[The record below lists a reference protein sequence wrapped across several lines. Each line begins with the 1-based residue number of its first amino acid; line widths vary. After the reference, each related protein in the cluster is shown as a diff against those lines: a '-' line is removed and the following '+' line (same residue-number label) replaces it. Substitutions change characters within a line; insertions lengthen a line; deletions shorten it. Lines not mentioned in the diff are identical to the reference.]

1 MKKFNLKEAV
11 KNLNEKLKNDKK
23 FKARFATLTVA
34 GVIVIATAI
43 TVPTVVHNNKIKAE
57 ENTTNVA
64 VQAEPETE
72 TTTLPDGVETT
83 VDAEGHVVP
92 VTDESGNFVYT
103 TATPETTI
111 AAIDNTAVENNNA
124 NNDNA
129 GGNKGSSS
137 NTGSSNNK
145 STGGNKNTGAN
156 KTNNG
161 NKNNSGNKGN
171 SGGSNS
177 SGGSQQ
183 QGTRPVT
190 EADVKAIV
198 EEAKAYARSKGFVID
213 SSMTEV
219 GTSWGP
225 ELGINKEFEPGDN
238 KLYAEHLR
246 DRIDSTYEN
255 MRTVNGSWG
264 ITENGRAVRG
274 HNVKAE
280 GRSFDELWSE
290 DPATINIFY
299 KYRPNDSAEPYY
311 IYVVTV

>member
-43 TVPTVVHNNKIKAE
+43 TVPTVVHTNKIKAE

-145 STGGNKNTGAN
+145 STGGKKNTGGN
-156 KTNNG
+156 KTNSG

-183 QGTRPVT
+183 QGSRPVT

-198 EEAKAYARSKGFVID
+198 EEAKAYARNKYGFVID
-213 SSMTEV
+213 SSLTEV

-225 ELGINKEFEPGDN
+225 EIGITKEFEPGDD

-246 DRIDSTYEN
+246 DRIDSTYK
-255 MRTVNGSWG
+255 G
-264 ITENGRAVRG
+264 GRQDFSELSDEEYA
-274 HNVKAE
+274 
-280 GRSFDELWSE
+280 ELWKKH
-290 DPATINIFY
+290 PARMNIFY

-311 IYVVTV
+311 IYVVY

>member
-1 MKKFNLKEAV
+1 MKKFNVKEAV

-34 GVIVIATAI
+34 GVIVIATAV

-145 STGGNKNTGAN
+145 STGGKKNTGGN
-156 KTNNG
+156 KTNSG

-198 EEAKAYARSKGFVID
+198 EEAKAYARNKYGFVID
-213 SSMTEV
+213 SSLTEV

-225 ELGINKEFEPGDN
+225 ETGIGYDFTPEWKAKYSKN
-238 KLYAEHLR
+238 LR
-246 DRIDSTYEN
+246 DRIDSTY
-255 MRTVNGSWG
+255 R
-264 ITENGRAVRG
+264 IQ
-274 HNVKAE
+274 KAN
-280 GRSFDELWSE
+280 FTDEEWKKIQSE
-290 DPATINIFY
+290 HPEAIALNIFY

-311 IYVVTV
+311 IYVVY

>member
-1 MKKFNLKEAV
+1 MKKFNLKEAA

-145 STGGNKNTGAN
+145 STGGNKNTGGNKSTGGN
-156 KTNNG
+156 KTNSG

-183 QGTRPVT
+183 QGSRPVT

-198 EEAKAYARSKGFVID
+198 EEAKAYARNKYGFVID
-213 SSMTEV
+213 SSLTEV
-219 GTSWGP
+219 GTTWGP
-225 ELGINKEFEPGDN
+225 ETGILAKFDDAH
-238 KLYAEHLR
+238 KAKYSKDLR
-246 DRIDSTYEN
+246 DEIDGVY
-255 MRTVNGSWG
+255 R
-264 ITENGRAVRG
+264 RQ
-274 HNVKAE
+274 KAN
-280 GRSFDELWSE
+280 FTDEEWEKMLKE
-290 DPATINIFY
+290 HPEALGLNIFY

-311 IYVVTV
+311 IYVVF

>member
-1 MKKFNLKEAV
+1 MKKFNLKEAA

-34 GVIVIATAI
+34 GVIVVATAI

-83 VDAEGHVVP
+83 VDAEGHIVP

-129 GGNKGSSS
+129 GGNKGSSG

-145 STGGNKNTGAN
+145 STGGKKNTGGN
-156 KTNNG
+156 KTNSG

-183 QGTRPVT
+183 QGSRPVT

-198 EEAKAYARSKGFVID
+198 EEAKAYARNKYGFVID
-213 SSMTEV
+213 SSLTEV

-225 ELGINKEFEPGDN
+225 EIGITKEFEPGDD

-246 DRIDSTYEN
+246 DRIDSTYK
-255 MRTVNGSWG
+255 G
-264 ITENGRAVRG
+264 GRQDFSELSDEEYA
-274 HNVKAE
+274 
-280 GRSFDELWSE
+280 ELWKKH
-290 DPATINIFY
+290 PARMNIFY

-311 IYVVTV
+311 IYVVY

>member
-1 MKKFNLKEAV
+1 MKKFNLKEAA
-11 KNLNEKLKNDKK
+11 KKLNEKLKNDKK

-34 GVIVIATAI
+34 GVIVIATVI

-111 AAIDNTAVENNNA
+111 AAIESTAANVNNNT
-124 NNDNA
+124 NNTA

-145 STGGNKNTGAN
+145 NTGGNK
-156 KTNNG
+156 TNSG

-183 QGTRPVT
+183 QGSRPVT

-225 ELGINKEFEPGDN
+225 ELGITKEFEPGDN
-238 KLYAEHLR
+238 KLYAKQLR
-246 DRIDSTYEN
+246 DRIDSTYELL
-255 MRTVNGSWG
+255 R
-264 ITENGRAVRG
+264 E
-274 HNVKAE
+274 
-280 GRSFDELWSE
+280 DWSE
-290 DPATINIFY
+290 MSDEEYAEYRAKKPAHINIFY

-311 IYVVTV
+311 IYVVY

>member
-111 AAIDNTAVENNNA
+111 AAIESTVANVNNNT
-124 NNDNA
+124 NNTA

-145 STGGNKNTGAN
+145 STGGKKNTGGN
-156 KTNNG
+156 KTNSG

-183 QGTRPVT
+183 QGSRPVT

-198 EEAKAYARSKGFVID
+198 EEAKAYARNKYGFVID
-213 SSMTEV
+213 SSLTEV

-225 ELGINKEFEPGDN
+225 ETGILAKFDDAHKAKYSKDLHDEIDGVYKGGRQDFSELSDEE
-238 KLYAEHLR
+238 YAE
-246 DRIDSTYEN
+246 
-255 MRTVNGSWG
+255 
-264 ITENGRAVRG
+264 
-274 HNVKAE
+274 
-280 GRSFDELWSE
+280 LWKKH
-290 DPATINIFY
+290 PARMNIFY
-299 KYRPNDSAEPYY
+299 KHRPNDSAEPYY
-311 IYVVTV
+311 IYVVY

>member
-34 GVIVIATAI
+34 GVIVVATAI

-111 AAIDNTAVENNNA
+111 AAIESTAANVNNNT
-124 NNDNA
+124 NNTA

-145 STGGNKNTGAN
+145 STGGKKNTGGN
-156 KTNNG
+156 KTNSG

-198 EEAKAYARSKGFVID
+198 EEAKAYARNKYGFVID
-213 SSMTEV
+213 SSLTEV

-225 ELGINKEFEPGDN
+225 ETGILAKFDDARKAKYSKDLRDEIDGVYKGGRQDFSELSDEE
-238 KLYAEHLR
+238 YAELWKKHPAR
-246 DRIDSTYEN
+246 
-255 MRTVNGSWG
+255 M
-264 ITENGRAVRG
+264 
-274 HNVKAE
+274 NV
-280 GRSFDELWSE
+280 
-290 DPATINIFY
+290 FY

-311 IYVVTV
+311 IYVVY

>member
-1 MKKFNLKEAV
+1 MKKFNLKEAA

-34 GVIVIATAI
+34 GVIVVATAI

-111 AAIDNTAVENNNA
+111 AAIESTAANVNNNT
-124 NNDNA
+124 NNTA

-145 STGGNKNTGAN
+145 STGGNK
-156 KTNNG
+156 TNSG

-183 QGTRPVT
+183 QGSRTVT

-198 EEAKAYARSKGFVID
+198 EEAKSYARNKYGFVID
-213 SSMTEV
+213 SSLTEV

-225 ELGINKEFEPGDN
+225 ETGILAKFDDARKAKYSKDLRDEIDGVYKGGRQDFSELSDEE
-238 KLYAEHLR
+238 YAE
-246 DRIDSTYEN
+246 
-255 MRTVNGSWG
+255 
-264 ITENGRAVRG
+264 
-274 HNVKAE
+274 
-280 GRSFDELWSE
+280 LWKKH
-290 DPATINIFY
+290 PARMNIFY

-311 IYVVTV
+311 IYVVY

>member
-1 MKKFNLKEAV
+1 MKKFNLKEAA

-111 AAIDNTAVENNNA
+111 AAIESTAANVNNNT
-124 NNDNA
+124 NNTA

-145 STGGNKNTGAN
+145 STGGKKNTGGN
-156 KTNNG
+156 KTNSG

-183 QGTRPVT
+183 QGSRTVT

-198 EEAKAYARSKGFVID
+198 EEAKSYARSKGFVID

-225 ELGINKEFEPGDN
+225 ELGITKEFEPGDN
-238 KLYAEHLR
+238 KLYAKQLR
-246 DRIDSTYEN
+246 DRTDSTYELL
-255 MRTVNGSWG
+255 R
-264 ITENGRAVRG
+264 E
-274 HNVKAE
+274 
-280 GRSFDELWSE
+280 DWSE
-290 DPATINIFY
+290 MSDEEYAEYRAKKPAHINIFY

-311 IYVVTV
+311 IYVVY

>member
-1 MKKFNLKEAV
+1 MKKFNLKEAA
-11 KNLNEKLKNDKK
+11 KSLNEKLKNDKK

-34 GVIVIATAI
+34 GVIVVATAI

-111 AAIDNTAVENNNA
+111 AAIESTAANVNNNT
-124 NNDNA
+124 NNTA

-145 STGGNKNTGAN
+145 STGGKKNTGGN
-156 KTNNG
+156 KTNSG

-198 EEAKAYARSKGFVID
+198 EEAKSYARSKGFVID

-225 ELGINKEFEPGDN
+225 ELGITKEFEPGDN
-238 KLYAEHLR
+238 KLYAKQLR
-246 DRIDSTYEN
+246 DRTDSTYELL
-255 MRTVNGSWG
+255 R
-264 ITENGRAVRG
+264 EN
-274 HNVKAE
+274 
-280 GRSFDELWSE
+280 WSE
-290 DPATINIFY
+290 MSDEEYAEYRAKKPAHINIFY

-311 IYVVTV
+311 IYVVY

>member
-1 MKKFNLKEAV
+1 MKKFNLKEAA

-111 AAIDNTAVENNNA
+111 AAIESTAANVNNNT
-124 NNDNA
+124 NNTA

-145 STGGNKNTGAN
+145 STGGKKNTGGN
-156 KTNNG
+156 KTNSG
-161 NKNNSGNKGN
+161 NKNNPGNKGN

-225 ELGINKEFEPGDN
+225 ELGITKEFEPGDN
-238 KLYAEHLR
+238 KLYAKQLR
-246 DRIDSTYEN
+246 DRIDSTYELL
-255 MRTVNGSWG
+255 R
-264 ITENGRAVRG
+264 E
-274 HNVKAE
+274 
-280 GRSFDELWSE
+280 DWSE
-290 DPATINIFY
+290 MSDEEYAEYRAKKPAHINIFY

-311 IYVVTV
+311 IYVVY

>member
-1 MKKFNLKEAV
+1 MKKFNLKEAA

-111 AAIDNTAVENNNA
+111 AAIESTAANVNNNT
-124 NNDNA
+124 NNTA

-145 STGGNKNTGAN
+145 STGGKKNTGGN
-156 KTNNG
+156 KTNSG

-183 QGTRPVT
+183 QGSRTVT

-213 SSMTEV
+213 SSLTEV

-225 ELGINKEFEPGDN
+225 EIGITKEFEPGDN

-246 DRIDSTYEN
+246 DRIDSTY
-255 MRTVNGSWG
+255 R
-264 ITENGRAVRG
+264 IQ
-274 HNVKAE
+274 KAN
-280 GRSFDELWSE
+280 FTDEEWEKIQSE
-290 DPATINIFY
+290 HPEAIALNIFY

-311 IYVVTV
+311 IYVVY

>member
-1 MKKFNLKEAV
+1 MKKFNLKEAA

-34 GVIVIATAI
+34 GVIVVATAI

-57 ENTTNVA
+57 ESTTNVA

-83 VDAEGHVVP
+83 VDAEGHIVP

-111 AAIDNTAVENNNA
+111 AAIESTAANVNNNT
-124 NNDNA
+124 NNTA
-129 GGNKGSSS
+129 GGNKGSSG

-145 STGGNKNTGAN
+145 STGGKKNTGGN
-156 KTNNG
+156 KTNSG

-177 SGGSQQ
+177 SGGGNNQQ
-183 QGTRPVT
+183 SWRPVT

-225 ELGINKEFEPGDN
+225 ETGIGYDFTPEWKAKYSKD
-238 KLYAEHLR
+238 LR
-246 DRIDSTYEN
+246 DRIDGTYKLLRE
-255 MRTVNGSWG
+255 
-264 ITENGRAVRG
+264 
-274 HNVKAE
+274 
-280 GRSFDELWSE
+280 DWSE
-290 DPATINIFY
+290 MSDEEYAEYRAKKPAHINIFY

-311 IYVVTV
+311 IYVVY

>member
-1 MKKFNLKEAV
+1 MKKFNVKEAV

-111 AAIDNTAVENNNA
+111 AAIESTAANVNNNT
-124 NNDNA
+124 NNTA
-129 GGNKGSSS
+129 GGNKGSSG

-145 STGGNKNTGAN
+145 STGGKKNTGGN
-156 KTNNG
+156 KTNSG

-198 EEAKAYARSKGFVID
+198 EEAKAYARNKYGFVID
-213 SSMTEV
+213 SSLTEV

-225 ELGINKEFEPGDN
+225 ETGILAKFDDARKAKYSKDLRDEIDGVYKGGRQDFSELSDEE
-238 KLYAEHLR
+238 YAE
-246 DRIDSTYEN
+246 
-255 MRTVNGSWG
+255 
-264 ITENGRAVRG
+264 
-274 HNVKAE
+274 
-280 GRSFDELWSE
+280 LWKKH
-290 DPATINIFY
+290 PARMNIFY

-311 IYVVTV
+311 IYVVY

>member
-111 AAIDNTAVENNNA
+111 AAIESTAANVNNNT
-124 NNDNA
+124 NNTA
-129 GGNKGSSS
+129 GGNTGSSS

-145 STGGNKNTGAN
+145 STGGKKNTSGNKSTGGN
-156 KTNNG
+156 KTNSG

-225 ELGINKEFEPGDN
+225 ETGIGYDFTPEWKAKYSKD
-238 KLYAEHLR
+238 LR
-246 DRIDSTYEN
+246 DRIDSTYKLLRE
-255 MRTVNGSWG
+255 
-264 ITENGRAVRG
+264 
-274 HNVKAE
+274 
-280 GRSFDELWSE
+280 DWSE
-290 DPATINIFY
+290 MSDEEYAEYRAKKPAHINIFY

-311 IYVVTV
+311 IYVVY

>member
-111 AAIDNTAVENNNA
+111 AAIESTAANVNNNT
-124 NNDNA
+124 NNTA

-145 STGGNKNTGAN
+145 STGGKKNTGGN
-156 KTNNG
+156 KTNSG

-198 EEAKAYARSKGFVID
+198 EEAKSYARSKGFVID

-225 ELGINKEFEPGDN
+225 ELGITKEFEPGDN
-238 KLYAEHLR
+238 KLYAKHLR
-246 DRIDSTYEN
+246 DRTDSTYELL
-255 MRTVNGSWG
+255 R
-264 ITENGRAVRG
+264 E
-274 HNVKAE
+274 
-280 GRSFDELWSE
+280 DWSE
-290 DPATINIFY
+290 MSDEEYAEYRAKKPAHINIFY

-311 IYVVTV
+311 IYVVY

>member
-72 TTTLPDGVETT
+72 TTTLPDGIETT

-145 STGGNKNTGAN
+145 STGGKKNTGGN
-156 KTNNG
+156 KTNSG

-198 EEAKAYARSKGFVID
+198 EEAKAYARNKYGFVID
-213 SSMTEV
+213 SSLTEV

-225 ELGINKEFEPGDN
+225 EIGITKEFEPGDD

-246 DRIDSTYEN
+246 DRIDSTYK
-255 MRTVNGSWG
+255 G
-264 ITENGRAVRG
+264 GRQDFSELSDEEYA
-274 HNVKAE
+274 
-280 GRSFDELWSE
+280 ELWKKH
-290 DPATINIFY
+290 PARMNIFY

-311 IYVVTV
+311 IYVVY

>member
-1 MKKFNLKEAV
+1 MKKFNVKEAV

-23 FKARFATLTVA
+23 VKARFATLTVA
-34 GVIVIATAI
+34 GVIVVATAI

-111 AAIDNTAVENNNA
+111 AAIESTAANVNNNT
-124 NNDNA
+124 NNTA
-129 GGNKGSSS
+129 GGNKGSSG

-145 STGGNKNTGAN
+145 STGGKKNTGGN
-156 KTNNG
+156 KTNSG

-171 SGGSNS
+171 SGASNS

-198 EEAKAYARSKGFVID
+198 EEAKAYARNKYGFVID
-213 SSMTEV
+213 SSLTEV

-225 ELGINKEFEPGDN
+225 EIGITKEFEPGDD

-246 DRIDSTYEN
+246 DRIDSTY
-255 MRTVNGSWG
+255 R
-264 ITENGRAVRG
+264 IQ
-274 HNVKAE
+274 KAN
-280 GRSFDELWSE
+280 FTDEEWEKIQSE
-290 DPATINIFY
+290 HPEAIALNIFY

-311 IYVVTV
+311 IYVVY

>member
-145 STGGNKNTGAN
+145 STGGNKNTGGN

-225 ELGINKEFEPGDN
+225 ELGITKEFEPGDN

>member
-1 MKKFNLKEAV
+1 MKKFNLKEAA
-11 KNLNEKLKNDKK
+11 KSLNEKLKNDKK

-34 GVIVIATAI
+34 GVIVVATAI

-111 AAIDNTAVENNNA
+111 AAIESTAANVNNNT
-124 NNDNA
+124 NNTA

-145 STGGNKNTGAN
+145 STGGKKNTGGN
-156 KTNNG
+156 KTNSG

-183 QGTRPVT
+183 QGSRPVT

-198 EEAKAYARSKGFVID
+198 EEAKAYARNKYGFVID
-213 SSMTEV
+213 SSLTEV

-225 ELGINKEFEPGDN
+225 EIGITKEFEPGDD

-246 DRIDSTYEN
+246 DRIDSTYK
-255 MRTVNGSWG
+255 G
-264 ITENGRAVRG
+264 GRQDFSELSDEEYA
-274 HNVKAE
+274 
-280 GRSFDELWSE
+280 ELWKKH
-290 DPATINIFY
+290 PARMNIFY

-311 IYVVTV
+311 IYVVY

>member
-1 MKKFNLKEAV
+1 MKKFNLKEAA

-111 AAIDNTAVENNNA
+111 AAIESPAANVNNNT
-124 NNDNA
+124 NNTA
-129 GGNKGSSS
+129 GGNKGSSG

-145 STGGNKNTGAN
+145 STGGKKNTGGN
-156 KTNNG
+156 KTNSG

-183 QGTRPVT
+183 QGSRTVT

-198 EEAKAYARSKGFVID
+198 EEAKSYARSKGFVID

-225 ELGINKEFEPGDN
+225 ELGITKEFEPGDN
-238 KLYAEHLR
+238 KLYAKQLR
-246 DRIDSTYEN
+246 DRTDSTYELL
-255 MRTVNGSWG
+255 R
-264 ITENGRAVRG
+264 E
-274 HNVKAE
+274 
-280 GRSFDELWSE
+280 DWSE
-290 DPATINIFY
+290 MSDEEYAEYRAKKPAHINIFY

-311 IYVVTV
+311 IYVVY

>member
-1 MKKFNLKEAV
+1 MKKFNLKEAA

-34 GVIVIATAI
+34 GVIVVATAI

-111 AAIDNTAVENNNA
+111 AAIESTAANVNNNT
-124 NNDNA
+124 NNTA
-129 GGNKGSSS
+129 GGNKGSSG

-145 STGGNKNTGAN
+145 STGGKKNTGGN
-156 KTNNG
+156 KTNSG

-177 SGGSQQ
+177 SGGGQQ

-213 SSMTEV
+213 SSLTEV

-225 ELGINKEFEPGDN
+225 EIGITKEFEPGDD

-246 DRIDSTYEN
+246 DRIDSTY
-255 MRTVNGSWG
+255 R
-264 ITENGRAVRG
+264 IQ
-274 HNVKAE
+274 KAN
-280 GRSFDELWSE
+280 FTDEEWKKIQSE
-290 DPATINIFY
+290 HPEAIALNIFY

-311 IYVVTV
+311 IYVVY

>member
-1 MKKFNLKEAV
+1 MKKFNLKEAA

-34 GVIVIATAI
+34 GVIVVATAI

-111 AAIDNTAVENNNA
+111 AAIESTAANVNNNT
-124 NNDNA
+124 NNTA
-129 GGNKGSSS
+129 GGNKGSSG

-145 STGGNKNTGAN
+145 STGGKKNTGGN
-156 KTNNG
+156 KTNSG

-171 SGGSNS
+171 SGASNS

-198 EEAKAYARSKGFVID
+198 EEAKAYARNKYGFVID
-213 SSMTEV
+213 SSLTEV

-225 ELGINKEFEPGDN
+225 ETGILAKFDDARKAKYSKDLRDEIDGVHKGGRQDFSELSDEE
-238 KLYAEHLR
+238 YAE
-246 DRIDSTYEN
+246 
-255 MRTVNGSWG
+255 
-264 ITENGRAVRG
+264 
-274 HNVKAE
+274 
-280 GRSFDELWSE
+280 LWKKH
-290 DPATINIFY
+290 PARMNIFY

-311 IYVVTV
+311 IYVVY

>member
-1 MKKFNLKEAV
+1 MKKFNLKEAA

-34 GVIVIATAI
+34 GVIVVATAI

-57 ENTTNVA
+57 ESTTNVA

-111 AAIDNTAVENNNA
+111 AAIESTAANVNNNT
-124 NNDNA
+124 NNTA

-145 STGGNKNTGAN
+145 STGGNK
-156 KTNNG
+156 TNSG

-198 EEAKAYARSKGFVID
+198 EEAKAYARNKYGFVID
-213 SSMTEV
+213 SSLTEV

-225 ELGINKEFEPGDN
+225 ETGILAKFDDARKAKYSKDLRDEIDGVYKGGRQDFSELSDEE
-238 KLYAEHLR
+238 YAE
-246 DRIDSTYEN
+246 
-255 MRTVNGSWG
+255 
-264 ITENGRAVRG
+264 
-274 HNVKAE
+274 
-280 GRSFDELWSE
+280 LWKKH
-290 DPATINIFY
+290 PARMNIFY

-311 IYVVTV
+311 IYVVY

>member
-1 MKKFNLKEAV
+1 MKKFNLKEAA

-34 GVIVIATAI
+34 GVIVVATAI

-111 AAIDNTAVENNNA
+111 AAIESTAANVNNNT
-124 NNDNA
+124 NNTA

-145 STGGNKNTGAN
+145 STGGKKNTGGN
-156 KTNNG
+156 KTNSG

-198 EEAKAYARSKGFVID
+198 EEAKSYARSKGFVID

-225 ELGINKEFEPGDN
+225 ELGITKEFEPGDN
-238 KLYAEHLR
+238 KLYAKQLR
-246 DRIDSTYEN
+246 DRIDSTYELL
-255 MRTVNGSWG
+255 R
-264 ITENGRAVRG
+264 
-274 HNVKAE
+274 K
-280 GRSFDELWSE
+280 DWSE
-290 DPATINIFY
+290 MSDEEYAEYSAKKPAHINIFY

-311 IYVVTV
+311 IYVVY

>member
-1 MKKFNLKEAV
+1 MKKFNLKEAA

-111 AAIDNTAVENNNA
+111 AAIESTAANVNNNT
-124 NNDNA
+124 NNTA

-145 STGGNKNTGAN
+145 STGGKKNTGN
-156 KTNNG
+156 
-161 NKNNSGNKGN
+161 
-171 SGGSNS
+171 

-198 EEAKAYARSKGFVID
+198 EEAKAYARNKYGFVID
-213 SSMTEV
+213 SSLTEV

-225 ELGINKEFEPGDN
+225 ELGITKEFEPGDN

-246 DRIDSTYEN
+246 DRIDSTYKRLREDYRWKPPVEQEDGTLRSPGQ
-255 MRTVNGSWG
+255 RTEKEMDEMVSKYGIGS
-264 ITENGRAVRG
+264 
-274 HNVKAE
+274 
-280 GRSFDELWSE
+280 
-290 DPATINIFY
+290 INIFY

-311 IYVVTV
+311 IYVVF

>member
-34 GVIVIATAI
+34 GVIVVATAI

-111 AAIDNTAVENNNA
+111 AAIESTAANVNNNT
-124 NNDNA
+124 NNTA

-145 STGGNKNTGAN
+145 STGGNK
-156 KTNNG
+156 TNSG

-183 QGTRPVT
+183 QGSRPVT

-225 ELGINKEFEPGDN
+225 ELGITKEFEPGDN
-238 KLYAEHLR
+238 KLYAKQLR
-246 DRIDSTYEN
+246 DRIDSTYELL
-255 MRTVNGSWG
+255 R
-264 ITENGRAVRG
+264 E
-274 HNVKAE
+274 
-280 GRSFDELWSE
+280 DWSE
-290 DPATINIFY
+290 MSDEEYAEYRAKKPAHINIFY

-311 IYVVTV
+311 IYVVY

>member
-1 MKKFNLKEAV
+1 MKKFNLKEAA

-137 NTGSSNNK
+137 NTGGSNNK
-145 STGGNKNTGAN
+145 STGGKKNTGGN
-156 KTNNG
+156 KTNSG

-198 EEAKAYARSKGFVID
+198 EEAKAYARSKA
-213 SSMTEV
+213 SLQTR
-219 GTSWGP
+219 
-225 ELGINKEFEPGDN
+225 L
-238 KLYAEHLR
+238 
-246 DRIDSTYEN
+246 
-255 MRTVNGSWG
+255 
-264 ITENGRAVRG
+264 
-274 HNVKAE
+274 
-280 GRSFDELWSE
+280 
-290 DPATINIFY
+290 
-299 KYRPNDSAEPYY
+299 
-311 IYVVTV
+311 

>member
-1 MKKFNLKEAV
+1 MKKFNLKEAA

-72 TTTLPDGVETT
+72 TTTLPDGIETT

-111 AAIDNTAVENNNA
+111 AAIENTAANVNNNT
-124 NNDNA
+124 NNTA
-129 GGNKGSSS
+129 GGNKGSSG

-145 STGGNKNTGAN
+145 STGGKKNTGGN
-156 KTNNG
+156 KTNSG

-198 EEAKAYARSKGFVID
+198 EEARAYAKNKYGYLVD
-213 SSMTEV
+213 TSMEFKTPE
-219 GTSWGP
+219 GYPTSWGP
-225 ELGINKEFEPGDN
+225 EIGITKEFEPGDD

-246 DRIDSTYEN
+246 DRIDSTYKADRYGGA
-255 MRTVNGSWG
+255 M
-264 ITENGRAVRG
+264 A
-274 HNVKAE
+274 NV
-280 GRSFDELWSE
+280 SDEEWEAMIKKEPRCLR
-290 DPATINIFY
+290 INIFY

-311 IYVVTV
+311 IYVVHG

>member
-1 MKKFNLKEAV
+1 MKKFNLKEAA
-11 KNLNEKLKNDKK
+11 KSLNEKLKNDKK

-34 GVIVIATAI
+34 GVIVVATAI

-111 AAIDNTAVENNNA
+111 AAIESTAANVNNNT
-124 NNDNA
+124 NNTA

-145 STGGNKNTGAN
+145 STGGKKNTGGN
-156 KTNNG
+156 KTNSG

-198 EEAKAYARSKGFVID
+198 EEAKSYARSKGFVID

-225 ELGINKEFEPGDN
+225 ELGITKEFEPGYN
-238 KLYAEHLR
+238 KLYAKQLR
-246 DRIDSTYEN
+246 DRTDSTYELL
-255 MRTVNGSWG
+255 R
-264 ITENGRAVRG
+264 E
-274 HNVKAE
+274 
-280 GRSFDELWSE
+280 DWSE
-290 DPATINIFY
+290 MSDEEYAEYRAKKPAHINIFY

-311 IYVVTV
+311 IYVVY

>member
-1 MKKFNLKEAV
+1 MKKFNLKEAA

-34 GVIVIATAI
+34 GVIVVATAI

-111 AAIDNTAVENNNA
+111 AAIESTVANVNNNT
-124 NNDNA
+124 NNTA

-145 STGGNKNTGAN
+145 STGGKKNTGGN
-156 KTNNG
+156 KTNSG

-198 EEAKAYARSKGFVID
+198 EEAKSYARSKGFVID

-225 ELGINKEFEPGDN
+225 ELGITKEFEPGDN
-238 KLYAEHLR
+238 KLYAKQLR
-246 DRIDSTYEN
+246 DRTDSTYELL
-255 MRTVNGSWG
+255 R
-264 ITENGRAVRG
+264 E
-274 HNVKAE
+274 
-280 GRSFDELWSE
+280 DWSE
-290 DPATINIFY
+290 MSDEEYAEYRAKKPAHINIFY

-311 IYVVTV
+311 IYVVY